1 MARMRIKI
9 CGITSP
15 EDAALAAEA
24 GADAIGL
31 IFTDSPREVTTEQAR
46 TIIGAL
52 PPWVTPVGVFVN
64 RDPAEVVEIARNIG
78 LGAIQFHGDE
88 LPCTVKDL
96 VRQFKVIKAFRI
108 GSEADLAD
116 ARDYLGAC
124 RPDGCLIDARVEG
137 KYGGSGQTAPWHLL
151 AGVSDEFRPLILSGG
166 LTLENV
172 AEAIRVVGP
181 WGVEASS
188 GVESSPGKKDS
199 QKVRDFVRNALS
211 VNP

>member
-9 CGITSP
+9 CGITSA

-31 IFTDSPREVTTEQAR
+31 IFTDSPREVTAEQAR
-46 TIIGAL
+46 TIIGGL

-64 RDPAEVVEIARNIG
+64 RDPAEVVEMAREVG

-88 LPCTVKDL
+88 PPCTVKDL
-96 VRQFKVIKAFRI
+96 GRQFKVIKAFRI

-116 ARDYLGAC
+116 ARDYLAEC

-137 KYGGSGQTAPWHLL
+137 QYGGTGRTAPWLL
-151 AGVSDEFRPLILSGG
+151 VAGVGDEFQPLILSGG
-166 LTLENV
+166 LTPKNV
-172 AEAIRVVGP
+172 AEAIRVVRP

-188 GVESSPGKKDS
+188 GVESSPGKKDP
-199 QKVRDFVRNALS
+199 QKVRDFVRNASS
-211 VNP
+211 VTL